1 MDQRT
6 CFLSTRITELNTI
19 ETSTDYPSTI
29 LMNPIE
35 ERTVALAGVIQAC
48 QQVQKLAREGYADH
62 VDFDSSLQS
71 ILVLDAMSTPAVFGG
86 LQGVRSGLQTLSNG
100 LLKSPQMLD
109 VELLRY
115 VMAILNLQA
124 TLYKDEQQFSAFAS
138 SVERLTAFS
147 KDGLVDACSEVYQEF
162 ISVMRPQI
170 IVQGEQEHLQQ
181 EEVPAQIRTMLLAAM
196 RAAVL
201 WQQKGGGKFRMLWEQ
216 TRMKHAAKS
225 LLAQGL
231 H

>member
-1 MDQRT
+1 
-6 CFLSTRITELNTI
+6 
-19 ETSTDYPSTI
+19 
-29 LMNPIE
+29 MNPIE
-35 ERTVALAGVIQAC
+35 ERTIALAGVIQAC
-48 QQVQKLAREGYADH
+48 QQVQKLAREGRADQ

-71 ILVLDAMSTPAVFGG
+71 ILVLDAMNTPAVFGG
-86 LQGVRSGLQTLSNG
+86 VLGVRSGLQTLQAG

-115 VMAILNLQA
+115 VMAILNLQ
-124 TLYKDEQQFSAFAS
+124 TQLYRDEQQFSAFAT
-138 SVERLTAFS
+138 SVERLSAYS
-147 KDGLVDACSEVYQEF
+147 KEELVDACSEVYQEF
-162 ISVMRPQI
+162 ISIMRPQI

-181 EEVPAQIRTMLLAAM
+181 QEVPPQIRTMLLAAM

-201 WQQKGGGKFRMLWEQ
+201 WQQKGGGKFRLLWEQ

-225 LLAQGL
+225 LLSQSY